1 MVSMPHRAAA
11 RLAAGCALLLT
22 VSLAGCAAPQYAD
35 VSDVGAGIH
44 FQIPHGW
51 RQIDALALAR
61 ELKTATGAITVTLND
76 KTKYEHGN
84 QTVTKSHLQKGERV
98 SVFGTKLATGELVAR
113 EVLIG
118 APQSHAT
125 HK

>member
-1 MVSMPHRAAA
+1 MLAPSRATAHDATLHKGKSTDGEIVSV
-11 RLAAGCALLLT
+11 AGDKL
-22 VSLAGCAAPQYAD
+22 
-35 VSDVGAGIH
+35 
-44 FQIPHGW
+44 
-51 RQIDALALAR
+51 

-84 QTVTKSHLQKGERV
+84 QTVTKSHLQKGERM